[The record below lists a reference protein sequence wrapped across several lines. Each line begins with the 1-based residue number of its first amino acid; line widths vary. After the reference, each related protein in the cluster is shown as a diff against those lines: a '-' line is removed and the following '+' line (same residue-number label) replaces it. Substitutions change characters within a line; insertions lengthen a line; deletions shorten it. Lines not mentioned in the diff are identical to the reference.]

1 MIDEENLLFN
11 DDHVQEQTKDAFYM
25 YMKHYGIDFSDVDP
39 ISKLPV
45 YLIKVMKNEPVEYN
59 KFNNVLY
66 RLNKDNKINITDA
79 ITYLVDD
86 WVDPQVLLKCL
97 DEMNYYTLTVN
108 LKSKYQSLNK
118 TDSSMDDFLI

>member
-118 TDSSMDDFLI
+118 TDSIMDDFLI

>member
-25 YMKHYGIDFSDVDP
+25 YMKHYGIDFSNVDP

>member
-118 TDSSMDDFLI
+118 TDSGMDDFLI